1 MNNKTEIYISSNTIV
16 KIIAWV
22 VLFAGLF
29 YISDIIIAILVAIVL
44 SSSVKPVIRLLCD
57 YKIPRG
63 FAVLILFTF
72 LIAIFAT
79 IAFLFIPPLADDVAK
94 FIKTLPSLLDSIR
107 LFGSDMGFKDLS
119 QTIAQLS
126 KDISK
131 GQILTTLK
139 NIFFGGS
146 GFFATTSIFVTG
158 VFHVVLTLVLSFY
171 LAAERRGAQRFLK
184 IFVHNS
190 HEEYVEDIWNRS
202 QKKIALWM
210 QGQLLLSLFVALM
223 VYVPMLILNIPY
235 ASLLAIL
242 AFIGELIPVIGLT
255 LAMLPAVLLAFVT
268 GGASLFWIVL
278 GVYFVI
284 GQIESHILYPNIMN
298 RLVGVPS
305 VIVIIALV
313 IGAKLAG
320 FWGVLLAV
328 PIAAVIME
336 MMSDLEKRKRN
347 NYVRK

>member
-1 MNNKTEIYISSNTIV
+1 MDNQTEIYISSNTIAKV
-16 KIIAWV
+16 IIWV
-22 VLFAGLF
+22 IIFTGLL
-29 YISDIIIAILVAIVL
+29 YISDIIITILVAIVL
-44 SSSVKPVIRLLCD
+44 SSSVKPAIKLLCN

-63 FAVLILFTF
+63 FAVLILFTA

-79 IAFLFIPPLADDVAK
+79 IAFLFIPPLAEDVAK
-94 FIKTLPSLLDSIR
+94 FLKTLPSLLNSIQ

-119 QTIAQLS
+119 QTVADFS

-139 NIFFGGS
+139 NILFGTS
-146 GFFATTSIFVTG
+146 GFFATTSVFFSGIF
-158 VFHVVLTLVLSFY
+158 HLVLTLVLSFY
-171 LAAERRGAQRFLK
+171 LAAEQRGVQRFFK
-184 IFVHNS
+184 ILVANKY
-190 HEEYVEDIWNRS
+190 EDYVEDIWNRS
-202 QKKIALWM
+202 QRKISLWM

-235 ASLLAIL
+235 ASLLAVL
-242 AFIGELIPVIGLT
+242 AFVGELIPVIGLT
-255 LAMLPAVLLAFVT
+255 LAMLPAILLAFVT

-278 GVYFVI
+278 GIYFVI

-313 IGAKLAG
+313 VGAKLAG
-320 FWGVLLAV
+320 FWGILLAV
-328 PIAAVIME
+328 PISAVIME
-336 MMSDLEKRKRN
+336 LMSDVEKRKHIL
-347 NYVRK
+347 K